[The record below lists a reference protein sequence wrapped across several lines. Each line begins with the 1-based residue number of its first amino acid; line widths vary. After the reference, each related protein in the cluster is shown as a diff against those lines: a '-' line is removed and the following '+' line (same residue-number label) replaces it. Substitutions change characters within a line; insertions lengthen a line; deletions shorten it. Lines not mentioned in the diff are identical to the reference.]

1 MKLLQRLDEKLIQK
15 GSPRTTR
22 DTYGHWVEKY
32 FRHILKLHGRD
43 VTPEKMGAK
52 DVEEWLTHL
61 AVREHLAPSTQ
72 NVALQAVLF
81 LYREILGIDLK
92 GIDALRSRKPKLM
105 PVVLNLTELGMM
117 FEELQGIP
125 LLIAKIQTGCGL
137 RIGEAVASFFKTSYN
152 DTKRDWRLVVK
163 ILMGR
168 HVGQIRLRRSLTGTP
183 TRMFYPPRLASRLLT
198 CQGF

>member
-32 FRHILKLHGRD
+32 FRHILKLHGRE
-43 VTPEKMGAK
+43 VTPEKMVAK

-81 LYREILGIDLK
+81 LYREILGIELK
-92 GIDALRSRKPKLM
+92 GIDQKFVP
-105 PVVLNLTELGMM
+105 
-117 FEELQGIP
+117 
-125 LLIAKIQTGCGL
+125 
-137 RIGEAVASFFKTSYN
+137 
-152 DTKRDWRLVVK
+152 RLY
-163 ILMGR
+163 
-168 HVGQIRLRRSLTGTP
+168 TGTD
-183 TRMFYPPRLASRLLT
+183 
-198 CQGF
+198 G